1 MSSSSACSAKAESG
15 RYNLFFVLLPKFDC
29 KIKTI
34 SERHLVEV
42 VVKNASSSP
51 LSVTEIELTAGEAIV
66 GEFYAGCS

>member
-1 MSSSSACSAKAESG
+1 
-15 RYNLFFVLLPKFDC
+15 LPKFDC